1 VIAGRLIDPPPVLAP
16 AVDRLELA
24 DPVFIS
30 DLHLSAARPKT
41 QEAFRRFIRSVA
53 AHHRELLILGDLFDA
68 WVGDDDL
75 ADATAR
81 STCEALGE
89 LTANGVRVF
98 LMHGNRDLLLGNG
111 FARRIGAALLIDPT
125 VATIGGLQVL
135 MAHGDAW
142 CTQDQP
148 YQRFRARSRRPSWQ
162 RGFLHLPLV
171 LRRAFVAHARSHSER
186 HKRLKAAEIMDVA
199 PDAIDAALRNAGVAT
214 MIHGHTHRPAQHDFM
229 LDGAPAR
236 RIVLTDWD
244 FDVSPPRGGYLRF
257 EGADPVAASL

>member
-1 VIAGRLIDPPPVLAP
+1 VTARRLIDPPPVLAP
-16 AVDRLELA
+16 EVDRVDLA
-24 DPVFIS
+24 NPVFIS
-30 DLHLSAARPKT
+30 DLHLSATRPKT
-41 QEAFRRFIRSVA
+41 QEAFRRFTRSVA
-53 AHHRELLILGDLFDA
+53 VRNRELLILGDLFDA

-89 LTANGVRVF
+89 LTAAGVRVF

-111 FARRIGAALLIDPT
+111 FARRINAALLLDPT

-135 MAHGDAW
+135 LGHGDAW

-148 YQRFRARSRRPSWQ
+148 YQRFRTRSRKPSWQ
-162 RGFLHLPLV
+162 RGFLRLPLV
-171 LRRAFVAHARSHSER
+171 LRRAFVAHARAHSEH
-186 HKRLKAAEIMDVA
+186 HKRMKAAEIMDVA

-236 RIVLTDWD
+236 RIVLADWD

-257 EGADPVAASL
+257 DGAEPVAERL